1 MSMGKLVV
9 PLLVGAMLAGCSSLT
24 EKVSTGFGLFG
35 PPTPTEKISPLPE
48 FKQTANAAQVWRQQV
63 GAASAGLVFSPVLAG
78 GSVLATGRDGQIAR
92 IADDGKQIWRMDSGR
107 KLSGGVGTGNN
118 LVLVGTTK
126 GEVLAFDLDGN
137 PLWTAKVS
145 SEILSAPQAAED
157 TVVVRA
163 GDGRVFGLNAK
174 DGKRKWVYQRAMPPL
189 ALRSHA
195 GVTITRGAVL
205 VGFPGGKL
213 VALNLSNGSVGWEST
228 VALPRGATELERIAD
243 ITSLPVVDETMACAV
258 AYQGRVACFDLI
270 RGNQLW
276 TREISSA
283 AGITM
288 DHRYLFVS
296 DDKGAVHALDKSSG
310 ASLWKQD
317 KLVGRRL
324 SAPTV
329 VNGYIVVG
337 DYQGYTHFMAR
348 DDGSFAARVATDG
361 GAIVAP
367 PLAVN
372 GSVLLQTTNGGV
384 FALSIQ

>member
-48 FKQTANAAQVWRQQV
+48 FKQSANAGQVWRQQV
-63 GAASAGLVFSPVLAG
+63 GAASPGLVFSPVLAG

-92 IADDGKQIWRMDSGR
+92 IADDGKQIWRIDSGR
-107 KLSGGVGTGNN
+107 KLSGGVGAGNN
-118 LVLVGTTK
+118 LVLVGTVK
-126 GEVLAFDLDGN
+126 GEVLAFDLDGK
-137 PLWTAKVS
+137 PLWTAKVT
-145 SEILSAPQAAED
+145 SEVLSAPQAAED

-163 GDGRVFGLNAK
+163 GDGRIFGLDAK

-213 VALNLSNGSVGWEST
+213 VALNLSNGSIGWEST

-243 ITSLPVVDETMACAV
+243 ITSLPVVDDTMACAV

-283 AGITM
+283 AGLIM